1 MQFVTYL
8 ILLYLNCKFMY
19 NYVINKH
26 INKNCVSYFMDRL
39 VSKHSNLHNFV
50 IICTAKFRPYFVQK

>member
-1 MQFVTYL
+1 
-8 ILLYLNCKFMY
+8 MY

-50 IICTAKFRPYFVQK
+50 IICTAKFRPYFVQKWCTLYGHYLNTTF

>member
-1 MQFVTYL
+1 
-8 ILLYLNCKFMY
+8 MY